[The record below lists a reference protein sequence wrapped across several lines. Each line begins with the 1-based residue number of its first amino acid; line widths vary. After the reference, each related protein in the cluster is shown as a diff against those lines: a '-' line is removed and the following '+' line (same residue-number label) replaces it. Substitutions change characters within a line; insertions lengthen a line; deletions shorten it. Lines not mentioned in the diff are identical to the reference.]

1 MPRHPGD
8 APGAAAGYHE
18 CGCRPQRPQ
27 YCQEQGVLLRG
38 SCDDCGPT
46 RNRSP
51 APLGALGVEA
61 GREPMLRIYPPQP
74 AKQWATF
81 AIESYEEYEKP
92 GKYGDEK
99 TEKFAF
105 VPDEQPDW
113 AELVASL
120 AAGDRVKI
128 AWLHEYVTREEP
140 GEGDNEG
147 KTFTSKYP
155 ERIVTQLEKL

>member
-1 MPRHPGD
+1 M
-8 APGAAAGYHE
+8 
-18 CGCRPQRPQ
+18 
-27 YCQEQGVLLRG
+27 G
-38 SCDDCGPT
+38 SRLTLP
-46 RNRSP
+46 NRSATQSELHSLSSITMP
-51 APLGALGVEA
+51 ITSRELLSKHVCVATFSGVEA